1 MSWRTPVSICV
12 VCCCLFAAACSIPT
26 GANQPP
32 QSSGQVQW
40 VRYTDSAE
48 GAFSIDVPFGWQM
61 QGGMYRFGYFD
72 VRWMIDVR
80 SLDGKTILRLDDVN
94 IPPYVLPGPNTGRE
108 GQTYVRPQQFQMV
121 VARYQEAQP
130 YAELYAK
137 HRFSQVCRSMT
148 TRPADWTPKIP
159 ANWEESPS
167 AKPTAAT
174 ISFNCDTFDGPRV
187 ATVFVAST
195 LYTNPNYWVA
205 MPISVLSTPDRLQQ
219 AYAITQHMIDSWEK
233 NPRWVQ
239 HQNQLT
245 EVGLQQI
252 RNNFAQFMQ
261 QMREYDQARSAAMN
275 QQVAHYEARQD
286 AQAQQ
291 VSNWGD
297 ILTGLVNVSDPKTG
311 SEFKIFSGPKSN
323 YYVNGLG
330 VKVNSNISPGPD
342 FHQLDVLPQ

>member
-1 MSWRTPVSICV
+1 MTWKTTVSICAFY
-12 VCCCLFAAACSIPT
+12 CCLFAVACSIPAA
-26 GANQPP
+26 ANQPAHEP
-32 QSSGQVQW
+32 DKIQW

-48 GAFSIDVPFGWQM
+48 GAFSIDVPFGWQV

-80 SLDGKTILRLDDVN
+80 SLDGKTIVRLDDVN
-94 IPPYVLPGPNTGRE
+94 VPPYALPGPHTGSE
-108 GQTYVRPQQFQMV
+108 GQPYAKPQQFQMV

-148 TRPADWTPKIP
+148 ARPADWTPKIP
-159 ANWEESPS
+159 ASWQDS
-167 AKPTAAT
+167 AGARPTAAT
-174 ISFNCDTFDGPRV
+174 ISFNCDTSDGRRV
-187 ATVFVAST
+187 ATVFVGT
-195 LYTNPNYWVA
+195 VLYATPGFWVA
-205 MPISVLSTPDRLQQ
+205 MPISVLSTPDRLPQ

-233 NPRWVQ
+233 NPQWVQ
-239 HQNQLT
+239 YQNQLT
-245 EVGLQQI
+245 QAGLQQI

-261 QMREYDQARSAAMN
+261 QMRQYDQARSAAMN
-275 QQVAHYEARQD
+275 QQVAGYLAHQQ

-291 VSNWGD
+291 VSNFGD

-311 SEFKIFSGPKSN
+311 SQFQVFSGPKSN

>member
-1 MSWRTPVSICV
+1 MTSTTRAYVCV

-26 GANQPP
+26 VANQTAHA
-32 QSSGQVQW
+32 SGVQW

-48 GAFSIDVPFGWQM
+48 GAFSIDVPFGWQI

-80 SLDGKTILRLDDVN
+80 SLDGKTIVRLADVN
-94 IPPYVLPGPNTGRE
+94 VPPYVLPGPNTGSE
-108 GQTYVRPQQFQMV
+108 GQPYVRPQQFQMV
-121 VARYQEAQP
+121 VARYQEAQS

-137 HRFSQVCRSMT
+137 HRFSQVCRNMT
-148 TRPADWTPKIP
+148 ARPADWSPTIP
-159 ANWEESPS
+159 ANWEEVSS
-167 AKPTAAT
+167 AKPTDAT
-174 ISFNCDTFDGPRV
+174 ISFNCDTSDGPRV
-187 ATVFVAST
+187 ATIFVRTT
-195 LYTNPNYWVA
+195 LYGNPSFWVVL
-205 MPISVLSTPDRLQQ
+205 PISVLSSPGHLQQ
-219 AYAITQHMIDSWEK
+219 AYAMTQHMIDSWEK
-233 NPRWVQ
+233 NPQWVQ
-239 HQNQLT
+239 YQNQLT
-245 EVGLQQI
+245 QAGLQQI

-275 QQVAHYEARQD
+275 QQVARYEARQE

-297 ILTGLVNVSDPKTG
+297 MLTGLVNVSDPKTG

-323 YYVNGLG
+323 YYINGLG

-342 FHQLDVLPQ
+342 FHQLNVLP